1 MPGRPTKAPR
11 SGRAASPI
19 LYGREDDIALIEGL
33 IDRVRDGGA
42 AGSSAANPESENR
55 RCWRSHRI
63 SRVPAACACCGCA
76 A

>member
-42 AGSSAANPESENR
+42 A
-55 RCWRSHRI
+55 RI
-63 SRVPAACACCGCA
+63 VSGEPGIGK
-76 A
+76 